1 LLAFVQ
7 IAFCRF
13 HPINEYNDDNLLLA
27 GVPLHEQPG
36 ETERLRKKTHVPSN
50 LSLMEL
56 EDYIVP
62 LFPRIPQLAR
72 VGFTLCKATKM
83 RQLVPVVGTSVAE
96 LRREIKRGQ
105 LYVLPKRDLTSVVR
119 TVKKLLQ

>member
-1 LLAFVQ
+1 
-7 IAFCRF
+7 
-13 HPINEYNDDNLLLA
+13 
-27 GVPLHEQPG
+27 
-36 ETERLRKKTHVPSN
+36 
-50 LSLMEL
+50 
-56 EDYIVP
+56 
-62 LFPRIPQLAR
+62 
-72 VGFTLCKATKM
+72 M